1 MGQING
7 DSLRNGKY
15 NAMAKPDPAG
25 RQRAEQLAV
34 QALGYIAGEPE
45 QLGRFLALSGLG
57 PETIRTAARDPRFLA
72 GVLDYLA
79 GDERLLSAFAGHAG
93 VTPQQVMQAHGI
105 LSGGAWE
112 RETP

>member
-1 MGQING
+1 WEI
-7 DSLRNGKY
+7 LR
-15 NAMAKPDPAG
+15 MAKPDLAG
-25 RQRAEQLAV
+25 RQRAEALAV

-57 PETIRTAARDPRFLA
+57 PDTIRTAARDPQFLA
-72 GVLDYLA
+72 GVLDYLP
-79 GDERLLSAFAGHAG
+79 GDERLLTAFASPAR
-93 VTPQQVMQAHGI
+93 VTPQQVMQAHGM

>member
-1 MGQING
+1 MRQISG

-15 NAMAKPDPAG
+15 NVMAKPDLAG
-25 RQRAEQLAV
+25 RQRAEQMAV

-57 PETIRTAARDPRFLA
+57 PDTIRTAAHDPQFLA

-79 GDERLLSAFAGHAG
+79 GDERLLSAFASRAG
-93 VTPQQVMQAHGI
+93 VTPQQVMQAHAV
-105 LSGGAWE
+105 LSGGVWE